1 MENKDNLIQVDDLM
15 FKPYLSHEQILAEVD
30 RVAARINS
38 ELADKNP
45 LFLCVL
51 NGAFI
56 FAADL
61 FRRIT
66 IPDSEITFVRMKSY
80 DGLST
85 TGTVR
90 ALSSIPEEVAG
101 RTIVI
106 VEDIVDSGY
115 TLERMVR
122 WLKELGAV
130 DVRIAV
136 LLNKPK
142 ARKVEGLHVDYCC
155 LEIPNDFIVGYGLDY
170 NEKGRNL
177 PDIYVVNN

>member
-1 MENKDNLIQVDDLM
+1 MEEVIQVSDRY
-15 FKPYLSHEQILAEVD
+15 FKKYLSQDKILAEVD
-30 RVAARINS
+30 RVAAQIN
-38 ELADKNP
+38 EDLAGTFP

-51 NGAFI
+51 NGAFV

-61 FRRIT
+61 FRRIH
-66 IPDSEITFVRMKSY
+66 IQDAEISFVRMKSY
-80 DGLST
+80 DGLAT

-90 ALSSIPEEVAG
+90 ALSSIPENVAG
-101 RTIVI
+101 RTVVV

-142 ARKVEGLHVDYCC
+142 ARKVESLTIDYCC
-155 LEIPNDFIVGYGLDY
+155 MEIPNDFIVGYGLDY
-170 NEKGRNL
+170 NEVGRNL
-177 PDIYVVNN
+177 PDIYVVT